1 MEDRDLVA
9 YVLAGDS
16 SAAEMLV
23 HRHRFVVMSALR
35 RFRTLTPSDADD
47 LFQDVF
53 ARLFENECAVL
64 AAWSGQAALAAY
76 IRRIA
81 TNRALDHLR
90 SRRSAVDNE
99 PLDDPD
105 DLVGDGED
113 PQTVALVGELR
124 RMMAEAIQQ
133 LAPQYA
139 EVIRLVDLEDLT
151 YAEAAERLGV
161 TRNNLGVRLHN
172 ARAAL
177 ARVVTD
183 RYPALMAYLRDA
195 S

>member
-1 MEDRDLVA
+1 MEDRDLIA
-9 YVLAGDS
+9 HVLAGDS

-23 HRHRFVVMSALR
+23 RRYRFVVMSALR
-35 RFRTLTPSDADD
+35 RFRTLTPSDVDD

-53 ARLFENECAVL
+53 ERLFENECAVL
-64 AAWSGQAALAAY
+64 RAWRGQTDLAAY

-90 SRRSAVDNE
+90 SCRSAVDDE

-105 DLVGDGED
+105 GVVGDGED
-113 PQTVALVGELR
+113 PQTVALAGELR
-124 RMMAEAIQQ
+124 RMMVEAIQQ
-133 LAPQYA
+133 LAPPYA
-139 EVIRLVDLEDLT
+139 EVIQAVDREELT
-151 YAEAAERLGV
+151 YSEAAERLGV
-161 TRNNLGVRLHN
+161 TRNNLGVRLHH

-177 ARVVTD
+177 ARVITD
-183 RYPALMAYLRDA
+183 RYPALMAWLRDA